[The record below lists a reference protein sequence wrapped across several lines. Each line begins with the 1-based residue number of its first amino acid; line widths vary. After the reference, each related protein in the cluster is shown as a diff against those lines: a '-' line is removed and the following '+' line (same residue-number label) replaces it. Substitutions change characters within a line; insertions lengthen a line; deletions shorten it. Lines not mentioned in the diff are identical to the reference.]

1 MLTYKYLG
9 RRGRLGNQMFQYATL
24 YSVAKTNGYDY
35 GIPYHTK
42 SEDDY
47 MDMCL
52 LDCFKNISAKNC
64 QLVMPKKQIQEQNN
78 LFMPSLMQIEDDTD
92 IFGYFQTEKYFKQF
106 KKELLHEFTFK
117 DEILNKVKS
126 LKNQIKSEIISVH
139 MRFGDYEM
147 FTDVYPRPTEQYYLE
162 AFAPLPK
169 NANIILFSDNLDKAS
184 KFFNKLNK
192 KFIIFEGLTKY
203 QDMCFMSLCDYHILA
218 NSSFSWWGAWLS
230 NSKKVIAPKNWYG
243 PSSNAPKQ
251 WHDIYCEGWELV

>member
-78 LFMPSLMQIEDDTD
+78 LFMPSLMQIEDYTD
-92 IFGYFQTEKYFKQF
+92 IF
-106 KKELLHEFTFK
+106 
-117 DEILNKVKS
+117 
-126 LKNQIKSEIISVH
+126 
-139 MRFGDYEM
+139 
-147 FTDVYPRPTEQYYLE
+147 
-162 AFAPLPK
+162 
-169 NANIILFSDNLDKAS
+169 
-184 KFFNKLNK
+184 
-192 KFIIFEGLTKY
+192 
-203 QDMCFMSLCDYHILA
+203 
-218 NSSFSWWGAWLS
+218 
-230 NSKKVIAPKNWYG
+230 
-243 PSSNAPKQ
+243 
-251 WHDIYCEGWELV
+251 